1 MFADVNYLMKLALS
15 FLLAVLILF
24 GGVWLIDAQLDHRSK
39 NAELVEVL
47 SHPRDTVERYEDD
60 EAGVVCWVSNSNVSC
75 LPRGWTQLDIK
86 PKSIQPV
93 TQQESALLP

>member
-1 MFADVNYLMKLALS
+1 MFGNVNYLMKLALS

-24 GGVWLIDAQLDHRSK
+24 GGIWLLEARLDYTSK
-39 NAELVEVL
+39 TAELVEL
-47 SHPRDTVERYEDD
+47 ISKPRDTVERYEDD